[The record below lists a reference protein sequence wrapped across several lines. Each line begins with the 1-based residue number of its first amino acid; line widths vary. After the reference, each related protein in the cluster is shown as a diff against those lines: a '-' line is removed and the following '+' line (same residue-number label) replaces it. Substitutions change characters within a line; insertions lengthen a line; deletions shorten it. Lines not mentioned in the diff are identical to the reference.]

1 MTAPLRRSSSS
12 DSLSS
17 PAQEAL
23 EQEDLQDL
31 VNTIQTRVHAYE
43 SWIAT
48 QNGQIKDLGSRIK
61 ELSLQL
67 RWCENSHVD
76 NGRMKESDRTVFEEK
91 TPELERS
98 AGSTSLYSAETLV
111 MGKQDGREFFN
122 AQLKN
127 LHDQLSR
134 LDQQK
139 KEVTKTISKLE
150 SKEKDLLQLIK
161 EREELYFKTPHGQ
174 EHVEKR

>member
-1 MTAPLRRSSSS
+1 MTPSIRRSSSS

-17 PAQEAL
+17 QAQEAL
-23 EQEDLQDL
+23 EQKDLQDL
-31 VNTIQTRVHAYE
+31 VNTVQTRVHAYE

-48 QNGQIKDLGSRIK
+48 QNKKVKDLGSRIK
-61 ELSLQL
+61 GLYCQL
-67 RWCENSHVD
+67 RWCENSHISH
-76 NGRMKESDRTVFEEK
+76 GRMKKSDRTVFEEK

-98 AGSTSLYSAETLV
+98 AGSLGLYSAETLV
-111 MGKQDGREFFN
+111 IGRQDEREFFN

-127 LHDQLSR
+127 LHDQLSL

-161 EREELYFKTPHGQ
+161 EREELYFKIPHGQ